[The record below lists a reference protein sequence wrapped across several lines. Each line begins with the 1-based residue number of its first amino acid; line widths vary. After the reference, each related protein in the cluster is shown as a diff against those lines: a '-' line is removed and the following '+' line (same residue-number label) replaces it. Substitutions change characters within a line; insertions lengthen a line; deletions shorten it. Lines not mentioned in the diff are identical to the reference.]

1 MVLFCQE
8 SVVSWILPNPWL
20 EAALAARLPVQDAH
34 FSSRGRVTTWHT
46 KIAETWVLTATQA
59 HECIFFFFYKRREEE
74 KEGERSVCSRQKIHC
89 ALKLYIHIRN
99 LKPIA
104 SASRILV
111 TVNKITLPPILS
123 FCPHEKEVFSPT
135 FSAKVLFLMVNSCFV
150 FFFLRKVI

>member
-1 MVLFCQE
+1 MAGSSPGSAPACARCTFQ
-8 SVVSWILPNPWL
+8 
-20 EAALAARLPVQDAH
+20 LAGASDDMAH
-34 FSSRGRVTTWHT
+34 KDSRNLSPHSHTSTWMH
-46 KIAETWVLTATQA
+46 
-59 HECIFFFFYKRREEE
+59 FFFYKRREEE

-150 FFFLRKVI
+150 FFVFAQGHLISVIRAPRSPSSLWPIK